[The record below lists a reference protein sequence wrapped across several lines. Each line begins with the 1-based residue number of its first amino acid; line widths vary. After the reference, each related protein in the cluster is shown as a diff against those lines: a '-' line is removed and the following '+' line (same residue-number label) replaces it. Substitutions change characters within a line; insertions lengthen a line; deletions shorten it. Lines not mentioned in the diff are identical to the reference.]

1 MRAAAGLLRN
11 PRILGLLVVLAA
23 LGAVAVLVPHPS
35 VDQIRDWSQSVGPVF
50 PLVFFL
56 VHALVTVAPIPRTV
70 FTLAAGVLFGT
81 VTGIAVAVAATT
93 VSAAIALLLVRAL
106 GRDAIAP
113 RLTHPAIQKIDDR
126 LARRG
131 WLAVGS
137 LRLIAPVPFSVL
149 NYCAGLSSI
158 RFWPY
163 LLATLVGI
171 VPGTVGVVLLGD
183 AIGGNTSPALLA
195 VSGAC
200 IGLGVV
206 GLVVDARLGSPAGP
220 DHPPGES

>member
-1 MRAAAGLLRN
+1 M
-11 PRILGLLVVLAA
+11 
-23 LGAVAVLVPHPS
+23 LVPHPS